1 MGYLKWDFDA
11 RPQNGRLGWIQPVQI
26 TRNQQ
31 IDIPSFELGPKTNKL
46 FKIDIHTATSPV
58 REEAAEFFLI
68 EHRNKTSGAT
78 FDTYLPESGI
88 LIWHI
93 DETNP
98 YPIGTFDASQQIWL
112 EDPSDPEHLGIYQ
125 QDDVELIDIKTVT
138 DGAAYSA
145 NDGQT
150 AFTPGTVP
158 NSNANDGTV
167 TGISITNI
175 GPEGQTIPILV
186 SFGDTYEPN
195 DTLATAFPITY
206 AQTYESF
213 LFSASD
219 TRDIYALEATRD
231 ITILVALADIP
242 PGKNYRLSLHTAT
255 GDRIATGENAT
266 DIGGLEIIYQPDRTD
281 IFYIIVESVGGFS
294 RIDSY
299 RLRVEQL
306 QIEDFAL
313 EEIKVYPNPLLI
325 DDSVVTFAY
334 RLSASQ
340 IADNIRLEIF
350 IPTGDLVY
358 SERGKL

>member
-1 MGYLKWDFDA
+1 
-11 RPQNGRLGWIQPVQI
+11 V
-26 TRNQQ
+26 T
-31 IDIPSFELGPKTNKL
+31 
-46 FKIDIHTATSPV
+46 
-58 REEAAEFFLI
+58 EFFLI
-68 EHRNKTSGAT
+68 ENRNKTSGAT

-98 YPIGTFDASQQIWL
+98 YPLGTYDAAQQIWL
-112 EDPSDPEHLGIYQ
+112 EDPADPEHLGIYL
-125 QDDVELIDIKTVT
+125 QDDVELIDVRTIT
-138 DGAAYSA
+138 DGAAYSM
-145 NDGQT
+145 DDEQT

-175 GPEGQTIPILV
+175 GTEGQTIPLLV

-213 LFSASD
+213 LFNVSD
-219 TRDIYALEATRD
+219 TRDVYALEATRE
-231 ITILVALADIP
+231 ITILVTLADIP

-255 GDRIATGENAT
+255 GERIATGENAT
-266 DIGGLEIIYQPDRTD
+266 DISGLKLIYQPDRTD
-281 IFYIIVESVGGFS
+281 IFYIIVESDGGFS
-294 RIDSY
+294 SVDSY

-306 QIEDFAL
+306 QTGDFAL
-313 EEIKVYPNPLLI
+313 DELKVYPNPFFTGNTA
-325 DDSVVTFAY
+325 VTFAY

-340 IADNIRLEIF
+340 TADNIRLEVF
-350 IPTGDLVY
+350 LPTGDLVY
-358 SERGKL
+358 TTTRENVSAQGKFEWHAVTHNGISVAPGIYIYRISAMQADVLVQEIGKLSIVK